1 MKDKEFIK
9 LKKIF
14 FKSAFFIIIFMVP
27 FTIAL
32 VTKFGYK
39 TTNMEKSIRNKES
52 LLILITEKDCSRCK
66 DIKEI
71 MKDKK
76 VPYYELNFDKTTIND
91 YARILRKVKISEN
104 DIVIPTLI
112 YIQDGNLRSSLVN
125 IKDKN
130 ELLSYIENINYET

>member
-1 MKDKEFIK
+1 MKDKEFVR

-14 FKSAFFIIIFMVP
+14 FKSSFFVIIFMVP

-32 VTKFGYK
+32 ITKFGYK

-52 LLILITEKDCSRCK
+52 LLILVTKKDCSRCK
-66 DIKEI
+66 EIKEI
-71 MKDKK
+71 LKDKK

-91 YARILRKVKISEN
+91 YQRILRKVKIGEH

-112 YIQDGNLRSSLVN
+112 YMQDGNLKSSLVD

-130 ELLSYIENINYET
+130 DLLSYIENINYET